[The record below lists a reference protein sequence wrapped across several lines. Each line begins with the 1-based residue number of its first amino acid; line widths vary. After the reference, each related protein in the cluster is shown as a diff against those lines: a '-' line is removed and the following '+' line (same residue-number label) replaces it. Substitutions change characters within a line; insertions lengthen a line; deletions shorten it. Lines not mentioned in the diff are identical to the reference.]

1 MNAIQAFV
9 PPKIVKTFATFLKF
23 YYIARRNVI
32 TDDSLN
38 QLNAAL
44 YKFHESHWVFLGM
57 VREDGPSGFSLPQ
70 QHSMVHYHDHIKN
83 FGSPN
88 GLCLSITE
96 SKHIAVVKRPW
107 RRSNKH
113 AALSQ
118 MLKVN
123 ERLNKLAATWADFTT
138 RGMLTDSCIIHTI
151 RNMSSVVDYDS
162 EDPMDKDESDS
173 DESDNDI
180 SDIFNTNPADTQ
192 DLNNIPFEFDNK
204 ASPHDLTNTDTSIPN
219 NSDTGTL
226 NNTNT
231 QISDIDIDHPHPPC
245 HCSPTLPNDDDDDD
259 HGPVESGPLMNE
271 VRLVSRKGEKHPP
284 WVTYKL

>member
-1 MNAIQAFV
+1 MNTIQAFV

-23 YYIARRNVI
+23 YYITRRNVI

-38 QLNAAL
+38 QLNATL
-44 YKFHESHWVFLGM
+44 YKFHKSRWVFLGT
-57 VREDGPSGFSLPQ
+57 VREDGPSGFSLPR

-88 GLCLSITE
+88 GLCSSITE
-96 SKHIAVVKRPW
+96 SKHIAAVKRPW
-107 RRSNKH
+107 RWSNKH
-113 AALSQ
+113 VALSQ

-123 ERLNKLAATWADFTT
+123 ERLNKLAATRADFTT

-151 RNMSSVVDYDS
+151 RNMSSIVDYNS
-162 EDPMDKDESDS
+162 EDLMDEDKSDS

-180 SDIFNTNPADTQ
+180 SDIFNTNPADAQ
-192 DLNNIPFEFDNK
+192 DLNNIAFEFDNE
-204 ASPHDLTNTDTSIPN
+204 ASPHGLTNTDTSIPN

-231 QISDIDIDHPHPPC
+231 QISDIDIDHPHPPR
-245 HCSPTLPNDDDDDD
+245 HRSPTPPNDDDDHH
-259 HGPVESGPLMNE
+259 HGLVELGPLMNE

-284 WVTYKL
+284 